1 MKNILKMASV
11 IAVSAVALFAVTL
24 VGVSAYIYF
33 RQDPQVIGNAIARAD
48 TIVVT
53 RRNNDKKVLY
63 RSDDSRDI
71 QAFRNHLKLQK
82 HLEFSI
88 PECMGKVG
96 ISLYTGGRRIVR
108 IALLPNGHIR
118 EDEMKGLNYYTVADP
133 ALLNA
138 WLQERNI
145 SLK

>member
-1 MKNILKMASV
+1 MKNALKMAGV
-11 IAVSAVALFAVTL
+11 IAVSAVLLFAVTL
-24 VGVSAYIYF
+24 IGVSAYIYF
-33 RQDPQVIGNAIARAD
+33 RQDPKVIDHAIARAD

-53 RRNNDKKVLY
+53 RRNNDQRVLY

-71 QAFRNHLKLQK
+71 QAFRNHLRLQK

-88 PECMGKVG
+88 PECMGKAG
-96 ISLYTGGRRIVR
+96 ISLYAGTRRIAR

-118 EDEMKGLNYYTVADP
+118 EDEMKGVNYYTVADP